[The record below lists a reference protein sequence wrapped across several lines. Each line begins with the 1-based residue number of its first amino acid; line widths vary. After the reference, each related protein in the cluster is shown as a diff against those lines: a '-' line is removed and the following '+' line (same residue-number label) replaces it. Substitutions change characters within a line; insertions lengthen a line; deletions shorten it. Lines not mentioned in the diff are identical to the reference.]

1 MQKIEFYCKNC
12 KKSMKMAYR
21 LSGDLQAP
29 VMTGMMI
36 RCHTNKC
43 TRVVMLKKFTEEQII
58 AKADAHGKC
67 YLQFSSDAGNCI
79 TKTIKLWLH
88 DMGTDCNTE

>member
-1 MQKIEFYCKNC
+1 MQEIEFYCKNC

-36 RCHTNKC
+36 RCHTNIMYKSC
-43 TRVVMLKKFTEEQII
+43 NAQEIYRRANNSQSRCSWQMLFIVFIGCRQ
-58 AKADAHGKC
+58 
-67 YLQFSSDAGNCI
+67 
-79 TKTIKLWLH
+79 LH
-88 DMGTDCNTE
+88 NKDN

>member
-1 MQKIEFYCKNC
+1 MQEIEFYCKNC

-21 LSGDLQAP
+21 LSGDLQAS

-67 YLQFSSDAGNCI
+67 YL
-79 TKTIKLWLH
+79 
-88 DMGTDCNTE
+88 